1 MSETPVIETEKKT
14 KRVVKKIIVKR
25 VIKSK
30 KKDVESECEGES
42 KPSEPQVATHDPV
55 VSEKKDNVNADAD
68 PVDKYVDSMD
78 EMTRKA
84 MEIAKDHLES
94 SFNLNKCNGY
104 LSSLESTA

>member
-1 MSETPVIETEKKT
+1 
-14 KRVVKKIIVKR
+14 
-25 VIKSK
+25 
-30 KKDVESECEGES
+30 
-42 KPSEPQVATHDPV
+42 
-55 VSEKKDNVNADAD
+55 VNADAD

-104 LSSLESTA
+104 LSYLESTA